1 VPHDVDERLTRVFR
15 EVLADP
21 GLELRDDLT
30 AASVP
35 TWDSLAHVGL
45 MFSIESEFGIVFTDR
60 EMSGFDT
67 VGELRRAVEGKV
79 A

>member
-1 VPHDVDERLTRVFR
+1 VTTEIDERLTRVFR

-21 GLELRDDLT
+21 GLQLRDDLT

-35 TWDSLAHVGL
+35 AWDSLAHVGL
-45 MFSIESEFGIVFTDR
+45 MFSIESEFGIVFSDR
-60 EMSGFDT
+60 EMSGFGT
-67 VGELRRAVEGKV
+67 VGELRRAVADKV